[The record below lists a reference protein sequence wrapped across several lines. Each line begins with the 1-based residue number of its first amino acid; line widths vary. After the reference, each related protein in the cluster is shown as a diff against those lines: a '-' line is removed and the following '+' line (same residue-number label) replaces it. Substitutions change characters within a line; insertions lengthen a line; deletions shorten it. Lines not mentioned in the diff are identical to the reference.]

1 MAKPEFTGESY
12 TLQLMQSE
20 IYNKC
25 LVIYLLSA
33 IKVVLLRKIKLMS
46 IQ

>member
-1 MAKPEFTGESY
+1 
-12 TLQLMQSE
+12 LMQSE
-20 IYNKC
+20 IYNIC